1 MRIHQANLILEEQA
15 RAEARKE
22 DWKRKDELAHQRRR
36 NFNREYLACA
46 DFCPVC
52 KADDIEAS
60 DAEFDGMSGS
70 YTVHCNVCESTWLD
84 LYTLQGYQITKDNYD
99 PEDVMSPAFSPV
111 RGTNLWTGEAR

>member
-1 MRIHQANLILEEQA
+1 MSIHQANLILEGQA
-15 RAEARKE
+15 RAAAREK
-22 DWKRKDELAHQRRR
+22 DWKRQDELANQRRR

-52 KADDIEAS
+52 KADNIEAS

-70 YTVHCNVCESTWLD
+70 YTVRCNVCESTWLD

-99 PEDVMSPAFSPV
+99 PDDVLSPAFSGYPRRTV
-111 RGTNLWTGEAR
+111 Q